1 MLISHD
7 FNMKNGP
14 LIYIYIYIYIY
25 INVIININLIININ
39 IMLIK
44 KNWDFSKKTHEIMGI
59 LHGVIIAMA
68 GWEIPEL
75 AMAMAEQENY
85 GESSNSVGKF
95 QPCLIMFDSHR
106 GFCEM
111 VPKKK
116 NRHIRKPRKTFSG
129 CSWRTTKLRIDPN
142 LDLTKKNFRFQWCQ
156 PSN

>member
-1 MLISHD
+1 
-7 FNMKNGP
+7 
-14 LIYIYIYIYIY
+14 
-25 INVIININLIININ
+25 
-39 IMLIK
+39 MLIK

-116 NRHIRKPRKTFSG
+116 STHSKTS
-129 CSWRTTKLRIDPN
+129 KN
-142 LDLTKKNFRFQWCQ
+142 LFGMFMENNEAKN
-156 PSN
+156 